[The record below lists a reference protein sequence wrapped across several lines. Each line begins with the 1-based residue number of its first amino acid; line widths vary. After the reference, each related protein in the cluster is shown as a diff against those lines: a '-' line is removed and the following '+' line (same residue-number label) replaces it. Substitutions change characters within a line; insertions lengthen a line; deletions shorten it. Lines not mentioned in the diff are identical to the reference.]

1 MSHHIP
7 PGPHATFSSTKTQT
21 VLNAANSQAIT
32 YNTTLNAAGIT
43 LNSNTQIVLPQIG
56 NYCFTFSVIGHN
68 SGSASAKW
76 LNIFFKKNGNLV
88 DNSSTIVATVKDE
101 PITVVA
107 TFDLDCTTV
116 GDYYELFMAGQDN
129 STQIL
134 ATGAQAAVPGVSPA
148 MPACP
153 SVVIAVWQIS

>member
-1 MSHHIP
+1 MSHHTP
-7 PGPHATFSSTKTQT
+7 PGPHATFSSTQTQT

-32 YNTTLNAAGIT
+32 YDTTLNAAGIT

-88 DNSSTIVATVKDE
+88 ANSSTIVATVKDE
-101 PITVVA
+101 PVTVVA
-107 TFDLDCTTV
+107 TFDLDCTTI

-153 SVVIAVWQIS
+153 SVVIAVWQIN